1 MDEESSTPDLSK
13 IDLTEWYSAAAAAK
27 RLSENS
33 GKDIQPS
40 YARKLAEYGKI
51 QSVKISERS
60 SLYYKADVDKY
71 IVEDRG
77 EKSGRASS
85 IKKKAKPK
93 KSRKSAENQPSG
105 QAA

>member
-1 MDEESSTPDLSK
+1 MDEENDATDLSK

-27 RLSENS
+27 RLGENS
-33 GKDIQPS
+33 GKVIQPS

-51 QSVKISERS
+51 RSVKISERS

-71 IVEDRG
+71 MVEDRG

-85 IKKKAKPK
+85 TKKKAKQSEPK
-93 KSRKSAENQPSG
+93 DAVG
-105 QAA
+105 DAA